1 MADTFSESERTRIMS
16 AVKSADTKP
25 EIIVRK
31 FLFSKGLRFR
41 KNVPNLPGKPDIV
54 LPKFKTIILIHGCF
68 WHGHGVCG
76 KTIPASNREYWT
88 SKISRN
94 IQRDKQNK
102 QALLALGWKVITLWE
117 CEIRNRNIAGESL
130 AALLLKILEKDGSQD
145 EEIEQGGH
153 RVD

>member
-1 MADTFSESERTRIMS
+1 MADTFSENERTRIMS

-25 EIIVRK
+25 ELIVRK
-31 FLFSKGLRFR
+31 FLFSNGLRFR

-54 LPKFKTIILIHGCF
+54 LPKYKTIVLIHGCF

-94 IQRDKQNK
+94 IQRDKQNE
-102 QALLALGWKVITLWE
+102 QALLSLGWRVITLWE
-117 CEIRNRNIAGESL
+117 CQLKNKQLSQQTLISLVSQIRS
-130 AALLLKILEKDGSQD
+130 
-145 EEIEQGGH
+145 
-153 RVD
+153 